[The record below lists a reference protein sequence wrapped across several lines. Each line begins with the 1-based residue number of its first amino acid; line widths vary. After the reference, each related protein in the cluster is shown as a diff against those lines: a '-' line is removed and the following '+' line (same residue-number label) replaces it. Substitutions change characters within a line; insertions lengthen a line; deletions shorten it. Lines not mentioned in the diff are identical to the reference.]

1 MKKNLSFFT
10 ILIFIIS
17 GCVNQL
23 RTIDQCVVCEESL
36 KKYTEKFNENDNEIY
51 IQHYNNQKAYEFLSK
66 NIPLIS
72 LPNKDIEETYYFRW
86 WTFRK
91 HIKNTADGYVITEFL
106 PKVYWSK
113 KHNTINCPAAHH
125 IYEGR
130 WLRDEKYIQDYINFW
145 LQHSED
151 GIRQYSFWVADAV
164 LAFQNIHKN
173 ESILLNQLAPLI
185 DNYKKWEETRKD
197 PGKDLFFQ
205 WDVADGM
212 ELTASGQILNNGNE
226 IFGIP
231 AVRPTINSY
240 MYGDAHAISKIA
252 KIAGDSLISSKY
264 YAKAQK
270 IKYEVQDKLWNENLN
285 FFTVLPRNYDS
296 NSSPLNVRELIGY
309 VPWYFNLPDDSNKY
323 ENAWKKVKDSL
334 GFAAPYGLTVTEQ
347 SHPYFKVSYEGHEC
361 QWNGPSWPFAST
373 QTLKALSNFLNNYSN
388 NNVINK
394 SDYFKLL
401 NQYAKSHRI
410 KDENGNYKNWIDEN
424 LNPFTGDWISRTR
437 LKNWDNK
444 GWSIER
450 GGVERGKDYNHS
462 GFCDLVISDLL
473 GIKPYYNNYIEINPL
488 IPDDWDWFAI
498 EKIKYQDKFISVI
511 WDRTGK
517 KFNVG
522 KGLLLIVDNKI
533 VDRRKKIEKIIYK
546 FEYEK

>member
-1 MKKNLSFFT
+1 MNYYKIQFIF
-10 ILIFIIS
+10 LIFILFS
-17 GCVNQL
+17 CVNKSN
-23 RTIDQCVVCEESL
+23 TINKSIVSKDLL
-36 KKYTEKFNENDNEIY
+36 KNYTEIFNENDNEIY
-51 IQHYNNQKAYEFLSK
+51 VQNYNNQEAFEFLSR
-66 NIPLIS
+66 NIPLIN

-91 HIKNTADGYVITEFL
+91 HIKNTEDGYVITEFL
-106 PKVYWSK
+106 PKVNWSM

-130 WLRDEKYIQDYINFW
+130 WLNNDKYIQDYINFW
-145 LQHSED
+145 LKHSGD

-164 LAFQNIHKN
+164 LAFHNIHKN

-185 DNYKKWEETRKD
+185 ENFEMWEENRKD
-197 PGKDLFFQ
+197 PGKGLFFQ

-212 ELTASGQILNNGNE
+212 ELTASGQILNNGDE

-240 MYGDAHAISKIA
+240 MYGDALAISKIA
-252 KIAGDSLISSKY
+252 NIAGDSVTSSKY
-264 YAKAQK
+264 YKKAQK
-270 IKYEVQDKLWNENLN
+270 IKHEVQDKLWNNNLN

-309 VPWYFNLPDDSNKY
+309 VPWYFNLPDDMNKY
-323 ENAWKKVKDSL
+323 GNVWGKVKDSL
-334 GFAAPYGLTVTEQ
+334 GFAAPYGLTVTER
-347 SHPYFKVSYEGHEC
+347 SHPYFKISYEGHEC
-361 QWNGPSWPFAST
+361 QWNGPSWPFATT

-394 SDYFKLL
+394 SDYYTLL
-401 NQYAKSHRI
+401 NQYAKSHKI

-444 GWSIER
+444 GWSIDK

-473 GIKPYYNNYIEINPL
+473 GINPNIDNYIEINPL

-498 EKIKYQDKFISVI
+498 EKIKYQNKLISVV

-517 KFNVG
+517 RFNIG
-522 KGLLLIVDNKI
+522 QGLLLIVDNKI
-533 VDRRKKIEKIIYK
+533 VDRKNKIGKIIYK

>member
-23 RTIDQCVVCEESL
+23 RTIDQCVVCQESL

-51 IQHYNNQKAYEFLSK
+51 IQNFNNQTAYEFLSK

-72 LPNKDIEETYYFRW
+72 LPDKDIEETYYFRW

-91 HIKNTADGYVITEFL
+91 HIKNTEDGFVITEFL
-106 PKVYWSK
+106 PKVYWSM

-130 WLRDEKYIQDYINFW
+130 WLRDDKYIKDYINFW
-145 LQHSED
+145 LKHSGD

-173 ESILLNQLAPLI
+173 ESILTNQLLPLI
-185 DNYKKWEETRKD
+185 ENFEKWEESRKD
-197 PGKDLFFQ
+197 PGKDLFYQ
-205 WDVADGM
+205 WDVSDGM
-212 ELTASGQILNNGNE
+212 ELTASGQILNNGDE

-240 MYGDAHAISKIA
+240 MYGDALAISKIA
-252 KIAGDSLISSKY
+252 NIAGDSLITSKY

-270 IKYEVQDKLWNENLN
+270 IKHEVQDQLWNENLN

-296 NSSPLNVRELIGY
+296 NSYPLNVRELIGY
-309 VPWYFNLPDDSNKY
+309 VPWYFNLPDDLNKY
-323 ENAWKKVKDSL
+323 GNAWEKVKDTL
-334 GFAAPYGLTVTEQ
+334 AFAAPYGLTVTEQ
-347 SHPYFKVSYEGHEC
+347 SHPYFKISYEGHEC
-361 QWNGPSWPFAST
+361 QWNGPSWPFATT
-373 QTLKALSNFLNNYSN
+373 QTLKALSNFLNYYSK

-394 SDYFKLL
+394 SDYYTLL
-401 NQYAKSHRI
+401 HQYAKSHQI
-410 KDENGNYKNWIDEN
+410 KDENGNFKNWIDEN

-473 GIKPYYNNYIEINPL
+473 GVKPNYDNYIEINPL
-488 IPDDWDWFAI
+488 VPDKWDWFAI
-498 EKIKYQDKFISVI
+498 EKIKYQNKLISVV

-517 KFNVG
+517 KFNIG
-522 KGLLLIVDNKI
+522 KGLSLIVDNKI